1 MESQLNG
8 MKENLD
14 RLQTS
19 IQEKLAVARTISKHL
34 SKLDADIEV
43 DEAKMKA
50 YEDEISKQRLGEYEI
65 SLLRSQNHSVV
76 DRAFLEALE
85 KLCVIF
91 EVKLSGIKEDLVE
104 EVKNRVHSWMALNL
118 PLLDS
123 EMIDPAQQLHVL
135 FSFARLTNADFIDQY
150 IAARSARCFE
160 RFEIALKHGNGRKP
174 IELLA
179 HSPVRYSTDMLA
191 WLHEAFMNEVELAY
205 MLFNKASLN
214 FNLLAGKILIQVAN
228 DIQVH
233 NCDIFSVL
241 FSGTS

>member
-14 RLQTS
+14 RLQVS
-19 IQEKLAVARTISKHL
+19 IQEKLTVARTISKHF
-34 SKLDADIEV
+34 SKLDANIET
-43 DEAKMKA
+43 DEIKMKA
-50 YEDEISKQRLGEYEI
+50 YEDEISKQRLGDYEI
-65 SLLRSQNHSVV
+65 SLIRSQNHSVV

-85 KLCVIF
+85 KLCMIF
-91 EVKLSGIKEDLVE
+91 EVRSSGINEDVVE
-104 EVKNRVHSWMALNL
+104 EVKNRVQPWMALNL

-123 EMIDPAQQLHVL
+123 EIIDPAQSLHVL

-150 IAARSARCFE
+150 IAARSARCSG

-191 WLHEAFMNEVELAY
+191 WLHEAFMNEVELAS
-205 MLFNKASLN
+205 MLFNKINLN
-214 FNLLAGKILIQVAN
+214 FNVLSGKILIQVAT
-228 DIQVH
+228 DIQV
-233 NCDIFSVL
+233 CPK
-241 FSGTS
+241 